1 MLKNLNELKLDYT
14 IQLDEDRMKNIEN
27 ILEENKEL
35 FEDFYNYEKIKN
47 NNITSEN
54 NLVMK
59 KLEQMADYLI
69 RSSKMKYEKIKE
81 KNYKEKNV
89 GNVEYE
95 EDKSNKL
102 KSNYRLPKKQ
112 TVTFEELDEL
122 EKVAPNI
129 KDYYAFYQK
138 CCNVLSQKNYNYFW
152 KYFSKA
158 KHQLMDDMCLYKD
171 SALGVWGYNI
181 KPTNETSK
189 VDWDI
194 IDLNDYNT
202 ILYFIKNGYE
212 IKRMNEELHNIYIDF
227 EKILRDNTYT
237 KTEINIIEMLYQGYK
252 YKEISE
258 KNSINYNTFFTRT
271 LPRLIKK
278 IQNNNNFLQLIS

>member
-27 ILEENKEL
+27 ILEENEEL
-35 FEDFYNYEKIKN
+35 FLDFYNYEKIKN
-47 NNITSEN
+47 NNITSDN

-69 RSSKMKYEKIKE
+69 RSYNLSEKKLKE
-81 KNYKEKNV
+81 KNKKEKNIETV
-89 GNVEYE
+89 YYE
-95 EDKSNKL
+95 EDKNNKL

-189 VDWDI
+189 IDWDI
-194 IDLNDYNT
+194 VDLNDYNT

-212 IKRMNEELHNIYIDF
+212 IKNMNDNLHDIYIDF
-227 EKILRDNTYT
+227 ENILYKIQYT
-237 KTEINIIEMLYQGYK
+237 KSEKIILEMLYKGYK
-252 YKEISE
+252 YKEIANNCGLKESNF
-258 KNSINYNTFFTRT
+258 KVRV

-278 IQNNNNFLQLIS
+278 IQNNNNFLQLIN